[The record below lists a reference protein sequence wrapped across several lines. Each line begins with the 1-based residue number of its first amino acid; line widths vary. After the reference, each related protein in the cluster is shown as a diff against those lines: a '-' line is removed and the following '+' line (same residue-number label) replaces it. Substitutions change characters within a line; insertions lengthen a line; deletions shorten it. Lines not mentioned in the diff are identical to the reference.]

1 MGVAAPGGEV
11 LPGSSP
17 AVPDFPVLPPLTG
30 VGVVAPYDFALDR
43 ELWRWC
49 PEDVTL
55 LATRLPVA
63 TPFVTIDSMAHVG
76 EIAPVAAATQDV
88 LTVHPQVMAFCC
100 TSGSFVRGREG
111 EHALVAAMLGAGAP
125 AAVTTSGAL
134 LEALAHLHVSA
145 VGVATPYVQEVTWA
159 LHDFL
164 GTASHVVV
172 SGSELGLDHEIWTL
186 PYHVV
191 AELIR
196 RADHPQAEAIV
207 VSCTNVPTYDLI
219 APLEAELGK
228 PIITANQVTMW
239 AALREIGLAAVGRG
253 QRLLES

>member
-1 MGVAAPGGEV
+1 MGVATPGGAGAPRPD
-11 LPGSSP
+11 LT
-17 AVPDFPVLPPLTG
+17 DFPVLPPLTG

-49 PEDVTL
+49 PEDVSL
-55 LATRLPVA
+55 HLTRLPVA
-63 TPFVTIDSMAHVG
+63 TPFVTLESMAHVG
-76 EIAPVAAATQDV
+76 EVGPVAAATQDV
-88 LTVHPQVMAFCC
+88 LTVHPGAMAFCC

-111 EHALVAAMLGAGAP
+111 ERALVGAMLGAGAP

-134 LEALAHLHVSA
+134 LEALAHLHVGT
-145 VGVATPYVQEVTWA
+145 VGVATPYLQEVTWA

-164 GTASHVVV
+164 ATAGHVVV
-172 SGSELGLDHEIWTL
+172 AGSELGLDHEIWTL

-191 AELIR
+191 AELVR

-207 VSCTNVPTYDLI
+207 VSCTNVPTFDLI

-228 PIITANQVTMW
+228 PIVTANQVTMW
-239 AALREIGLAAVGRG
+239 GALREIGVKAVGAG
-253 QRLLES
+253 QRLLMT